1 MEIKAGV
8 MLSIC
13 LIFHQKSCIGM
24 LINVMLIKNKTCSYS
39 NIYQLKVFKKQ
50 SYDPKSFKYNMI

>member
-13 LIFHQKSCIGM
+13 LIFHQKSGLVC
-24 LINVMLIKNKTCSYS
+24 L
-39 NIYQLKVFKKQ
+39 
-50 SYDPKSFKYNMI
+50 